1 MQRAQ
6 GQIVETALIT
16 ITETLPVALK
26 AELELASDF
35 ARASKAKA
43 TQVAYCSDFRIFESW
58 CRERGLSTLP
68 ATPATI
74 APSWRHKLALGSG
87 LRLLGATSPRSNIQ
101 LRDRAI
107 LVVGFASAMR
117 RSELVA
123 LKVEDLEWTA
133 EGLPIQIRKGKTD
146 QEGVGAAV
154 AVPKGETGCPVAAL
168 KAWLRGYRH
177 RRGTGLCSD
186 LEQAQSARQYRTAES
201 EQRGSR
207 RQTRPGEV
215 SRMRSEHIDSG
226 WWEMAGQPAPE
237 LGWPGTKTGQTHRV
251 WPPKPTQ
258 TGRVGERWRSFRV
271 GRSARHACDLRRPRY
286 R

>member
-1 MQRAQ
+1 LGLARPSLGPKQTLSSAIVRQQFLDQGRERASIIGRRLLGGLFQLRIDAHAKLRGFSLDHLGQSNRFALHCKYSVLTLPCSVYTFAITMQRAQ

-154 AVPKGETGCPVAAL
+154 AVPKGETG
-168 KAWLRGYRH
+168 
-177 RRGTGLCSD
+177 
-186 LEQAQSARQYRTAES
+186 SA
-201 EQRGSR
+201 G
-207 RQTRPGEV
+207 
-215 SRMRSEHIDSG
+215 
-226 WWEMAGQPAPE
+226 
-237 LGWPGTKTGQTHRV
+237 
-251 WPPKPTQ
+251 
-258 TGRVGERWRSFRV
+258 
-271 GRSARHACDLRRPRY
+271 
-286 R
+286 